1 MIDKIELAF
10 LAEKEEIFKLIL
22 SLLLGG
28 LIGWQREHTGH
39 EAGVR
44 TFSSISI
51 GSCLFGL
58 ISYHISFPGD
68 PGRIAAQIVSG
79 IGFMGVGVIIRDGGS
94 IKGLTTAATLWA
106 TSAIGLA
113 VAFQLYVLAIFTALL
128 IFVFLYLP
136 SIKTWSRFTG
146 RKKPGSPLK
155 P

>member
-1 MIDKIELAF
+1 MW
-10 LAEKEEIFKLIL
+10 EKLLLILGPYDDDIFKLVL

-44 TFSSISI
+44 TFLSICM

-79 IGFMGVGVIIRDGGS
+79 IGFMGVGVIIREGGA
-94 IKGLTTAATLWA
+94 IRGLTTAATLWA
-106 TSAIGLA
+106 SSAIGLA
-113 VAFQLYVLAIFTALL
+113 VAFNMYVLAIIATFL
-128 IFVFLYLP
+128 IFAFLYLP
-136 SIKTWSRFTG
+136 SMRNWNKFTG
-146 RKKPGSPLK
+146 RKHHDTEG
-155 P
+155 